1 MKLSVTS
8 WSFPQCIF
16 KEAVGLSTLLDIN
29 AIDIGYFYRPAL
41 DKELLLNDYKKVIDD
56 INKYNIDY
64 ANLYH
69 LFGNSLEDRNLANTD
84 NLSDNIS
91 DLTKVTDFCAE
102 ANIPSIFVLPGVV
115 NPGQSRT
122 DALKNSIESLKS
134 LNDIT
139 SKKNIQLLI
148 EPHVHSYLE
157 SPEITIEL
165 LSSVPGLK
173 LALDYAHF
181 VSLGWT
187 QDSIDI
193 LAEHSGHVHLRQAKS
208 GFLQTKLEE
217 GTLNF
222 PAMFGKLKEVGYDK
236 YISIEY
242 VHQNYMNTVF
252 DDVLSE
258 TIKMRD
264 LFNSWKGV

>member
-8 WSFPQCIF
+8 WSFPQCSF
-16 KEAVGLSTLLDIN
+16 KEAVGLSNLLDIN
-29 AIDIGYFYRPAL
+29 AIDIGYFYRSAL
-41 DKELLLNDYKKVIDD
+41 DKDLLLKDSKKVIEEV
-56 INKYNIDY
+56 NKYDIKY
-64 ANLYH
+64 SNLYH
-69 LFGNSLEDRNLANTD
+69 LFGNSLEDRNLANID
-84 NLSDNIS
+84 NLNDNII
-91 DLTKVTDFCAE
+91 DLTKVTDFCVQT
-102 ANIPSIFVLPGVV
+102 NIPSIFVLPGVV
-115 NPGQSRT
+115 NPNQSRK
-122 DALKNSIESLKS
+122 DALKSSIESLKS
-134 LNDIT
+134 LNEIT
-139 SKKNIQLLI
+139 SKKNVQLLI

-157 SPEITIEL
+157 SPEITLEL
-165 LSSVPGLK
+165 LDKVPGLK

-222 PAMFGKLKEVGYDK
+222 PAMFGKLKEVGYDN
-236 YISIEY
+236 YVSIEY
-242 VHQNYMNTVF
+242 VHQAYMNTLF
-252 DDVLSE
+252 DDVLTE

-264 LFNSWKGV
+264 LFNTWKGA